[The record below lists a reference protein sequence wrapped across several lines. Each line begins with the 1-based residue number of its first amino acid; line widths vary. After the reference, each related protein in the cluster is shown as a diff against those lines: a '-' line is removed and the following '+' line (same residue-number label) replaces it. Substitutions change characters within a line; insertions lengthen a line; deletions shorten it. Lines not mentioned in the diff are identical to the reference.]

1 MPDFRITPLATN
13 GIIDAFGLG
22 KIKYKVIQ
30 GVSKDLETLGV
41 RPAFTLA
48 TEFALQNIYKPIMSK
63 NARLYEE
70 SLTQKDNNKIKSGV
84 NNFMKGTGDNQFVF
98 SSLKFKDSIDY
109 KSKQKITMENN
120 FIPCCLFSTT
130 QTKNIVKTA
139 VLNRS
144 GSIKE
149 YISDGDYM
157 INAKLVVTGSNG
169 IYPFDKVKNLVS
181 FLNQPTELEIDSPY
195 LNNILGVT
203 YLVVESWDMP
213 QTEGGIS
220 QQAFNINFSSDVPFL
235 LEEIGLIEQVN
246 QVIGGGA
253 PSM

>member
-1 MPDFRITPLATN
+1 
-13 GIIDAFGLG
+13 
-22 KIKYKVIQ
+22 
-30 GVSKDLETLGV
+30 
-41 RPAFTLA
+41 
-48 TEFALQNIYKPIMSK
+48 
-63 NARLYEE
+63 
-70 SLTQKDNNKIKSGV
+70 
-84 NNFMKGTGDNQFVF
+84 
-98 SSLKFKDSIDY
+98 
-109 KSKQKITMENN
+109 
-120 FIPCCLFSTT
+120 
-130 QTKNIVKTA
+130 
-139 VLNRS
+139 
-144 GSIKE
+144 
-149 YISDGDYM
+149 M
-157 INAKLVVTGSNG
+157 INAKLVITGSNG

-203 YLVVESWDMP
+203 YVVVESWDMP